1 MQRGSQGVDPG
12 GNWPRVPN
20 TQSGART
27 GTGPWSSVPGQGP
40 APEQVKRRWP
50 PRGCGAR
57 SPAGTPTQRLGRDG
71 RPQPGALA
79 ASGCEH
85 VCAHVCLSVGDGSC
99 PSPRRPLRQGLHA
112 PQEGSNFL
120 PGLQNRA
127 GPKSP
132 KSLLTTRLSWGR
144 GEEGQG
150 GLLCGWLWED
160 IRRALARSLWDPAR
174 SSSPER
180 PTAPIL
186 LSQPLRAPN
195 VRLPPQRRLHP
206 LSPLCT
212 SLPASA
218 RRPHAA

>member
-1 MQRGSQGVDPG
+1 MG
-12 GNWPRVPN
+12 
-20 TQSGART
+20 
-27 GTGPWSSVPGQGP
+27 
-40 APEQVKRRWP
+40 
-50 PRGCGAR
+50 
-57 SPAGTPTQRLGRDG
+57 
-71 RPQPGALA
+71 PGAQQGHRRRGWGVTGVPSQEPWLLR
-79 ASGCEH
+79 GVNTCVH
-85 VCAHVCLSVGDGSC
+85 VSVCLSVGDGSC

-132 KSLLTTRLSWGR
+132 KSLLTTRLSWGQ

-206 LSPLCT
+206 VHQREGPT
-212 SLPASA
+212 RPEGPAEWLA
-218 RRPHAA
+218 